1 MTQLELERKKQNVYM
16 KPTTVVAHFYKSL
29 QELSSEVNHDKNLTN
44 LTLIEKVQTLRC
56 IFCHNI
62 KTFFLYEYCLAN

>member
-56 IFCHNI
+56 IFCHNN
-62 KTFFLYEYCLAN
+62 KTFFLMNMNIA